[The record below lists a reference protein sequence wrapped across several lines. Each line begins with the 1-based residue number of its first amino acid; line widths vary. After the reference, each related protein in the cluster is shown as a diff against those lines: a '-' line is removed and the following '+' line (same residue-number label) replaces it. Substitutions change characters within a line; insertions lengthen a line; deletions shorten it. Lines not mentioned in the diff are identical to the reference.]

1 MEKYDLRI
9 ENTFYNPVNCHRF
22 RTSVSDND
30 KVDISNLAI
39 VCESGGVPAISNFWQ
54 IKESIFYYIVFFPIC
69 RIKNNFLILVSSFT
83 RGQHVYKIK
92 WGNKRVK
99 RMFSW

>member
-9 ENTFYNPVNCHRF
+9 ENTFYNSVNCHRF

-54 IKESIFYYIVFFPIC
+54 IKESII
-69 RIKNNFLILVSSFT
+69 NFLLHSFLLDL
-83 RGQHVYKIK
+83 Q
-92 WGNKRVK
+92 NKK
-99 RMFSW
+99 